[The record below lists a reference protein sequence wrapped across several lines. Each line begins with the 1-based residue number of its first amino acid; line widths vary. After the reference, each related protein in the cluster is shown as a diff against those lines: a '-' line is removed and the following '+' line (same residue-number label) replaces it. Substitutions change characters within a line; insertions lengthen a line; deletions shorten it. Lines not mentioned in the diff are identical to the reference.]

1 MTRSQ
6 LLFSTIL
13 LGQDYEMPVLD
24 GPSAARVIRDS
35 GCNTYIVG
43 LTGNVLPEDV
53 AFFRSRGA
61 NAVLPK
67 PLRYVDLMNLWVE
80 NGVVGSARNI

>member
-43 LTGNVLPEDV
+43 ITGNSYRKMLRFFGRV
-53 AFFRSRGA
+53 APMLSFPNPCDTS
-61 NAVLPK
+61 
-67 PLRYVDLMNLWVE
+67 
-80 NGVVGSARNI
+80 I